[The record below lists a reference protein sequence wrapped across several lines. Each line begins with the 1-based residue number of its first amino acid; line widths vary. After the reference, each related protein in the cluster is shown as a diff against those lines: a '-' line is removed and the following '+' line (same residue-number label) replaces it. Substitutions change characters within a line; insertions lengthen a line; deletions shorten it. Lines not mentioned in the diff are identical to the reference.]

1 LPVLPSALSDLAAA
15 RFLMT
20 VRRAM
25 LMIFLGDVGM
35 FDGLWHTGAFYAQLF
50 NFFLGLSHV
59 EIEAT
64 ITVTHQKLTISRT
77 HLKKIYFDFLL

>member
-1 LPVLPSALSDLAAA
+1 LPVLPSALSEA
-15 RFLMT
+15 RFLTT

-35 FDGLWHTGAFYAQLF
+35 FDGLWRPGAFYAQLF

-77 HLKKIYFDFLL
+77 HLKKKYFDFLL

>member
-1 LPVLPSALSDLAAA
+1 VLPSALSDLAAV
-15 RFLMT
+15 RFLTT

-35 FDGLWHTGAFYAQLF
+35 FDGLWRPGAFYAQLF

-64 ITVTHQKLTISRT
+64 ITVTHQKLTIKSYT
-77 HLKKIYFDFLL
+77 SKKKIF